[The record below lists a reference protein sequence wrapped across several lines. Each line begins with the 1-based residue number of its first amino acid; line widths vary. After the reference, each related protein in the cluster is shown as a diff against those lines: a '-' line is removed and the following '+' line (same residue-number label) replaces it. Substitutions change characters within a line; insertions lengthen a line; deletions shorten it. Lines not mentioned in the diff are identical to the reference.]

1 MINNI
6 NPDAY
11 MWRNTA
17 SALKQLL
24 DNIATAYADEGM
36 NLDEYIASRKSDDE
50 RQARLQHLVRI
61 VFGLVE
67 ELSEELQCMEEAPVN
82 FLAKR

>member
-6 NPDAY
+6 NPDSY

-24 DNIATAYADEGM
+24 DNIATAYADEGK

-50 RQARLQHLVRI
+50 RQAVRI
-61 VFGLVE
+61 VFGLVD
-67 ELSEELQCMEEAPVN
+67 ELVEELQCMEEAPVN

>member
-6 NPDAY
+6 NPDSY

-36 NLDEYIASRKSDDE
+36 NLDEYIATRKSDDE
-50 RQARLQHLVRI
+50 RQAVRI

-67 ELSEELQCMEEAPVN
+67 ELNEELECMEEAPAN
-82 FLAKR
+82 FLTKR

>member
-6 NPDAY
+6 NPDSY

-50 RQARLQHLVRI
+50 RQAVRI

-67 ELSEELQCMEEAPVN
+67 ELNEELECMEEAPAN
-82 FLAKR
+82 FLTKR

>member
-6 NPDAY
+6 NPDSY

-50 RQARLQHLVRI
+50 REAVRI

-67 ELSEELQCMEEAPVN
+67 ELSEELECMEEAPVN
-82 FLAKR
+82 FLTKR

>member
-6 NPDAY
+6 NPDSY

-24 DNIATAYADEGM
+24 DNIATAYAVEGM
-36 NLDEYIASRKSDDE
+36 NLDEYIASRKSDGE
-50 RQARLQHLVRI
+50 REAVRI
-61 VFGLVE
+61 VFAQLE
-67 ELSEELQCMEEAPVN
+67 ELLEGLACMEDAPAN
-82 FLAKR
+82 FLTKR

>member
-1 MINNI
+1 
-6 NPDAY
+6 

-50 RQARLQHLVRI
+50 REAVRI

-67 ELSEELQCMEEAPVN
+67 RAL
-82 FLAKR
+82 RGT

>member
-6 NPDAY
+6 NPDSY

-36 NLDEYIASRKSDDE
+36 NLDEYIASRKSADE
-50 RQARLQHLVRI
+50 REAVRI
-61 VFGLVE
+61 VFGLVDELVE
-67 ELSEELQCMEEAPVN
+67 ELECMEEAPAN
-82 FLAKR
+82 FLTKR